1 MKASQIQNQFLKD
14 RHCRTL
20 SGLLVLA
27 TLSACGGGSSGSELT
42 AEGMSP
48 ITPNAASTSITFKP
62 VTSTTPS
69 APSTQPPIST
79 LPTQP
84 SLPAAPTPI
93 PQSPFKCA
101 ADAITCVEVAS
112 GSAQAQASVPVTF
125 GQPFKAG
132 DWKFGSQGLVAKV
145 DGAAIPLQADEVASH
160 RDGSARFAVLS
171 AQLSN
176 LQPGQSKIINLYAGA
191 KSASTPSIP
200 SSPDWNLELEA
211 QVVDTNGSTTT
222 LIAQPQAELVKQI
235 ASNTAHRLSGAVAN
249 EYTVVVPFKNKATGA
264 THSHL
269 SARLHAR
276 LVDGGQRI
284 RTDVVVENT
293 RTWTASP
300 GNLTYSLAVKR
311 NGSTIYTQPQFT
323 HYHHAR
329 WHKVLWT
336 GASAEPQAR
345 VRHHMPYFL
354 ASKAIWNYD
363 LSLTIPESSLSSV
376 YGQYKQS
383 KTSQANLGPM
393 ANLLLNPA
401 FGTTGGRPE
410 IGPVPQWTAMY
421 LISQDERMKEVMLA
435 HADAAGA
442 VPVHYRDESS
452 NQPLDLDRYPNVSTW
467 RGTSQPALP
476 TVVNGSTIWEP
487 DTSHQASFAYVPY
500 MVTGDAFYQDEMA
513 YWAGWDLTA
522 MNPAYRS
529 AGKGLLWEDQVRG
542 QAWSLR
548 ALGEASRILP
558 DSHAM
563 KAYFQGRLSNSLEWF
578 YQNWVV
584 SPLPDVSPMGSPVNP
599 YSTGT
604 VGPWQNDF
612 WAIVMAQHAEA
623 GEPKAKEL
631 LNWVSKL
638 GVGRFQNEAQG
649 YCVANAPAYYL
660 QLKNTSGKW
669 ITTWSEF
676 AQVNF
681 PGVVCSSTLPVWAD
695 SYPASAGGYAAN
707 ARAMLAAVSSV
718 DVPGAASA
726 YTMWKAKT
734 PLIDKDFLNNPTW
747 AIVPR

>member
-1 MKASQIQNQFLKD
+1 MIPKA
-14 RHCRTL
+14 
-20 SGLLVLA
+20 
-27 TLSACGGGSSGSELT
+27 
-42 AEGMSP
+42 
-48 ITPNAASTSITFKP
+48 
-62 VTSTTPS
+62 
-69 APSTQPPIST
+69 
-79 LPTQP
+79 
-84 SLPAAPTPI
+84 
-93 PQSPFKCA
+93 PFSCA
-101 ADAITCVEVAS
+101 ADAFTCVEIAS
-112 GSAQAQASVPVTF
+112 TGSQAQASVPVTF

-132 DWKFGSQGLVAKV
+132 DWQFTTQGLVAKV
-145 DGAAIPLQADEVASH
+145 DGATIPLQADEIASH

-176 LQPGQSKIINLYAGA
+176 LQPGQSKIINLYRGA
-191 KSASTPSIP
+191 KSTSTPSVP
-200 SSPDWNLELEA
+200 SNPDWNLELEA
-211 QVVDTNGSTTT
+211 QVYDANGSVTT
-222 LIAQPQAELVKQI
+222 LVAQPQADLVKQI
-235 ASNTAHRLSGAVAN
+235 ANGSGRRLAGAVAT
-249 EYTVVVPFKNKATGA
+249 EYTVALPFKNKATGA
-264 THSHL
+264 THPHL
-269 SARLHAR
+269 TARLHAR
-276 LVDGGQRI
+276 LIDGGQRI
-284 RTDVVVENT
+284 RTDVVMENT
-293 RTWTASP
+293 RTWTTSP
-300 GNLTYSLAVKR
+300 GNITYSLAVKR
-311 NGSTIYTQPQFT
+311 NGSTIYTQPKFT

-336 GASAEPQAR
+336 GSSPEPQVR
-345 VRHHMPYFL
+345 VRHSMPYFL

-363 LSLTIPESSLSSV
+363 LSLTIPESVLSGFYS
-376 YGQYKQS
+376 QYTQS
-383 KTSQANLGPM
+383 KASQANLGPM
-393 ANLLLNPA
+393 ANLLLTPA

-442 VPVHYRDESS
+442 VPIHYRDESS
-452 NQPLDLDRYPNVSTW
+452 NQPLDLDRYPNVATW

-476 TVVNGSTIWEP
+476 AVVNGTTIWDP

-500 MVTGDAFYQDEMA
+500 MITGDAFYQDEMA
-513 YWAGWDLTA
+513 YWAGWNLTA

-529 AGKGLLWEDQVRG
+529 GGQGLLWEDQVRG

-563 KAYFQGRLSNSLEWF
+563 KAYFQSRLSNSLEWF

-612 WAIVMAQHAEA
+612 WAIVMAQHVEA

-649 YCVANAPAYYL
+649 FCVAKAPAYYL
-660 QLKNTSGKW
+660 QLKNASGQW
-669 ITTWSEF
+669 ITTWREF

-681 PGVVCSSTLPVWAD
+681 PGVACSSSLPVEPD
-695 SYPASAGGYAAN
+695 SYPASAGGYSAN

-726 YTMWKAKT
+726 YTLWKSKT
-734 PLIDKDFLNNPTW
+734 PLVDKDFLNNPTW